1 MAGNELIISNVTVYR
16 NQSGHTLP
24 VLNHIDLRIAVGEWV
39 NIVGPNG
46 SGKSTLAQLIAG
58 IQSTH
63 SGTLE
68 RGFLPDVVPY
78 VMQQHYC
85 IGDTPWEDI
94 IFQLEMRGEEPRQIP
109 GIAHQA
115 LLAVGLDNLM
125 HRPFAEL
132 SGGQKQL
139 AAIAGCIAAKAP
151 LLLLDEATSMLDST
165 SRKDVLKTVQAI
177 HRQGVSVIWLTHH
190 MEELAA
196 GTRVVGLM
204 DGKILFDG
212 PTASFFYGHEDSYDL
227 LLQPELSP
235 VTSTGLTPCE
245 QLGFEPPYPV
255 QVALELIRQGIH
267 LDRLPLTAEQ
277 LVEVVHKHVQ

>member
-1 MAGNELIISNVTVYR
+1 MAGNELIMSKVTVYR
-16 NQSGHTLP
+16 NQSRHSLP
-24 VLNHIDLRIAVGEWV
+24 VLNHIDLRIAEGEWV

-63 SGTLE
+63 SGNFE
-68 RGFLPDVVPY
+68 RGFLPEVVPY

-94 IFQLEMRGEEPRQIP
+94 IFQLEMRGEEPQQIP
-109 GIAHQA
+109 GIVHQA

-165 SRKDVLKTVQAI
+165 SRKDVLNTVQAI

-196 GTRVVGLM
+196 GTRVIGLM
-204 DGKILFDG
+204 DGKITFDG
-212 PTASFFYGHEDSYDL
+212 PTAAFFYGDEGSHDSP
-227 LLQPELSP
+227 LQPELSP
-235 VTSTGLTPCE
+235 ETSTGMTPCE
-245 QLGFEPPYPV
+245 QLGFEPTYPV
-255 QVALELIRQGIH
+255 QVARELIRQGIH

-277 LVEVVHKHVQ
+277 LVEVVHKHVR